1 MADHAPA
8 EPPVVDP
15 LTGRPPIVDAQARLS
30 YAGGTLPADVPGGAP
45 LPLLRSWYADAVA
58 DPRVAE
64 PNAMVLA
71 TVDAAGM
78 PNARTVL
85 LKGLD
90 ANGFTFFTNLE
101 SAKGREIAAHPVA
114 SLVLLWHP
122 MHRQVRVRG
131 AVRQLSTRQSATY
144 FATRPRDSQVAA
156 WASRQSEPLGSRA
169 QLERAFVEVDV
180 RFADRDQVPLPPFW
194 GGYLVQPV
202 EVEFWVGQASRL
214 HDRLAYLTRGGSPRP
229 LDDEGGWTTER
240 RQP

>member
-1 MADHAPA
+1 MADHAPP

-15 LTGRPPIVDAQARLS
+15 RTGRPPIVDAQARLS
-30 YAGGTLPADVPGGAP
+30 YAGGPLPADLTGSAP
-45 LPLLRSWYADAVA
+45 LALLRSWYADAVA
-58 DPRVAE
+58 DPRVDE

-90 ANGFTFFTNLE
+90 AAGFTFFTNLE
-101 SAKGREIAAHPVA
+101 SAKGREIEASPVA

-131 AVRQLSTRQSATY
+131 TVLPLPEPEAATY

-156 WASRQSEPLGSRA
+156 WASRQSQPLGSRSE
-169 QLERAFVEVDV
+169 LERAFAEADS
-180 RFADRDQVPLPPFW
+180 RFADRDQVPLPPYW
-194 GGYLVQPV
+194 GGYLVQAV

-214 HDRLAYLTRGGSPRP
+214 HDRLAYLARDGSPRH
-229 LDDEGGWTTER
+229 LDDEAGWTTVR